1 MKFIYDEPTGS
12 ARGMTMTPTRETIQR
27 RFSLVQGLRVAHA
40 CFLQTRDRKKGK
52 SKPIFKLGL
61 PTVARVI
68 TSAQKMCKNLPH
80 LHHNPQF
87 EFPGLFCSI
96 LARWASWLFM

>member
-1 MKFIYDEPTGS
+1 MKFINVEPTGS
-12 ARGMTMTPTRETIQR
+12 ARGMHHEPTRETIQR

-40 CFLQTRDRKKGK
+40 CFLQTRDRKKK

-68 TSAQKMCKNLPH
+68 NFLNRSVR
-80 LHHNPQF
+80 
-87 EFPGLFCSI
+87 GLNSLVELI
-96 LARWASWLFM
+96 VRN

>member
-1 MKFIYDEPTGS
+1 MKFINDEPTGS

-68 TSAQKMCKNLPH
+68 TYVEQPYACFMYDEFSSNTAQEYI
-80 LHHNPQF
+80 NPL
-87 EFPGLFCSI
+87 GI
-96 LARWASWLFM
+96 KHDD